1 MRRGEDT
8 GALCSVLARAYC
20 NPLTPREQ
28 LQRAADC
35 LCLAVIDPCRVL
47 RCSPSNLDLYPK
59 VAGFGGH
66 CFFMS
71 EPSVDSITGTE
82 EHRRLLT
89 LATNLSVTVALVLIV
104 AKAYAWSLTDS
115 VAILASLVDSLMDAG
130 ASLLNLFA
138 VRYALAPADA
148 SHRWGHGKAEAI
160 AGLGQ
165 GVFIFASGLFLV
177 SEAVQRLLQPEPLAS
192 FPVGV
197 GVMLLTLVLTAG
209 LVAVQSYVIRRTRSP
224 AIRADSLHYRTD
236 LLTNAAVLL
245 ALVLAHFGWLGV
257 DPLFALAVAAYTL
270 KAAWDIVGDA
280 VAELLDQELP
290 EHRRQEIIALASAH
304 PRVLGVHDLRTRSA
318 GRVDFIELHLE
329 LDDHMPLMVAHQVSD
344 AVEASLIKAIPQ
356 ADVMIHLD
364 PVSLAEEQL
373 DERIE
378 AVESG
383 AQDI

>member
-1 MRRGEDT
+1 MRPSETAPPDAPSPAVDAEE
-8 GALCSVLARAYC
+8 GA
-20 NPLTPREQ
+20 
-28 LQRAADC
+28 
-35 LCLAVIDPCRVL
+35 
-47 RCSPSNLDLYPK
+47 
-59 VAGFGGH
+59 
-66 CFFMS
+66 
-71 EPSVDSITGTE
+71 
-82 EHRRLLT
+82 RLLR
-89 LATNLSVTVALVLIV
+89 LATHLSVSVALVLIV
-104 AKAYAWSLTDS
+104 AKCYAWWQTDS

-165 GVFIFASGLFLV
+165 GLFIIASGLFLV
-177 SEAVQRLLQPEPLAS
+177 SEAIQRLLNPEPLSA

-197 GVMLLTLVLTAG
+197 AVMVITIVLTAG
-209 LVAVQSYVIRRTRSP
+209 LVAVQSYVIRRTRST

-236 LLTNAAVLL
+236 LLTNAAVLAALLL
-245 ALVLAHFGWLGV
+245 AQFGWPGV

-270 KAAWDIVGDA
+270 KAAWDIIADA
-280 VAELLDQELP
+280 ISELLDQELP
-290 EHRRQEIIALASAH
+290 ETQREEIIRVASAH
-304 PRVLGVHDLRTRSA
+304 PKVLGVHDLRTRSA

-329 LDDHMPLMVAHQVSD
+329 LDDHMPLTVAHEVSD
-344 AVEASLIKAIPQ
+344 DVEEAIMTAMPQ

-378 AVESG
+378 AVEN
-383 AQDI
+383 AEAP

>member
-1 MRRGEDT
+1 
-8 GALCSVLARAYC
+8 
-20 NPLTPREQ
+20 
-28 LQRAADC
+28 
-35 LCLAVIDPCRVL
+35 
-47 RCSPSNLDLYPK
+47 
-59 VAGFGGH
+59 
-66 CFFMS
+66 MS

-290 EHRRQEIIALASAH
+290 EHRRQEIIALSCAH
-304 PRVLGVHDLRTRSA
+304 ESFIVVLDL
-318 GRVDFIELHLE
+318 
-329 LDDHMPLMVAHQVSD
+329 
-344 AVEASLIKAIPQ
+344 
-356 ADVMIHLD
+356 
-364 PVSLAEEQL
+364 
-373 DERIE
+373 
-378 AVESG
+378 
-383 AQDI
+383 